1 MLSELK
7 TKAIESVKKHVS
19 AEKVY
24 YNSKINTRL
33 QPGQYWIDHFTGM
46 IKQIKEKHSYLLKE
60 CIVYG
65 PGLIEAHPAE
75 CVEYMASYA
84 FAASIKEVLFYY
96 AAESGVHSFMPN
108 EVLKDLNKLG
118 YFDSFEWCNNDSI
131 KVKIIDENDLGFDY
145 DEYLLAKKDDV
156 YILLHRTDIQM

>member
-1 MLSELK
+1 M
-7 TKAIESVKKHVS
+7 TT
-19 AEKVY
+19 EK
-24 YNSKINTRL
+24 
-33 QPGQYWIDHFTGM
+33 
-46 IKQIKEKHSYLLKE
+46 KEKSLQEILEILHDIKDSMQTIDCKFDGLNLK
-60 CIVYG
+60 
-65 PGLIEAHPAE
+65 PGIKAQPAE

>member
-1 MLSELK
+1 MTTEKREKSLQEILEILHGIKDSMQISRELLSSLK
-7 TKAIESVKKHVS
+7 A
-19 AEKVY
+19 
-24 YNSKINTRL
+24 
-33 QPGQYWIDHFTGM
+33 G
-46 IKQIKEKHSYLLKE
+46 IK
-60 CIVYG
+60 
-65 PGLIEAHPAE
+65 AHPAE

-118 YFDSFEWCNNDSI
+118 YFAGFEWCNNDSI

>member
-1 MLSELK
+1 MQTTTEKRENNLRKLLEVLHDVKHEIKTSSEILASLK
-7 TKAIESVKKHVS
+7 AGIKA
-19 AEKVY
+19 
-24 YNSKINTRL
+24 
-33 QPGQYWIDHFTGM
+33 Q
-46 IKQIKEKHSYLLKE
+46 
-60 CIVYG
+60 
-65 PGLIEAHPAE
+65 PAE

>member
-1 MLSELK
+1 MQGFYYKLLNLNKKYQHKKEENKMLSELK
-7 TKAIESVKKHVS
+7 TIESVKKHVS
-19 AEKVY
+19 AE
-24 YNSKINTRL
+24 
-33 QPGQYWIDHFTGM
+33 
-46 IKQIKEKHSYLLKE
+46 
-60 CIVYG
+60 
-65 PGLIEAHPAE
+65 IEAHPAE
-75 CVEYMASYA
+75 CVEYMASYV

-108 EVLKDLNKLG
+108 EVLKDLNRLG
-118 YFDSFEWCNNDSI
+118 YFENFEWCNNDSI